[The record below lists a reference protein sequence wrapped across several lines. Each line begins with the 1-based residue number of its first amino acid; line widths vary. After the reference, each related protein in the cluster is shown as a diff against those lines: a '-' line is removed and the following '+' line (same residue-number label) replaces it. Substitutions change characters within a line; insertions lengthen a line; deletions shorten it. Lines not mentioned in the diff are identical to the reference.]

1 MICPIRAFPSF
12 ERATCLHNEG
22 SMIWHEEDASS
33 LEAQRKKLAYA
44 RELDQQIEMR
54 KAQQRLDQLEAEAQD
69 RAFEPDE
76 RSPAKWLID
85 GGGYASYAHQAQTPI
100 TDVDGMR
107 GSMPWLHSEV
117 GTESAGSP
125 WLRNTRVDSN
135 GDQQQL
141 HDGYGVAFQDDASPA
156 RLRITDQR
164 DSTDRLRERAQ
175 KLEWRRVLDDQVRE
189 KARIKRQEEDE
200 RRLREEDDAN
210 EERAYLREQHL
221 RAARRRYG
229 LQPSSFTQQSP
240 SRDTPFHGAN
250 SLPPPPLQTRFADR
264 PEAAT
269 SALRQSR
276 VSTTNPYVYYRQTAE
291 QSPTYGATGMT
302 MPPPA
307 PTRERHLSSSSA
319 NVNGGSHG
327 NFNTG
332 SIANRSFDQQVRHQP
347 QQNDSMLEEY
357 RALLVE
363 IRREREEL
371 RQEREEVRKE
381 KEEMKMDRARLQ
393 LENER
398 MASLVNAQRHLNEQQ
413 IDMQRLEQQYP
424 SRRPLATPSSVVD
437 QQYQSRRPSA
447 TSSSVLDQQYQSRRP
462 SATPSNQYATE
473 YPEPPAPWQGQM
485 RSPQYS
491 PVNQVEWSM
500 RDLSLARPEVRN
512 ANYAE
517 PQGMS
522 MEDFMVPR
530 NRPTPNVMDSP
541 RFKRLSA
548 YRPASAELNE
558 PTLDHSLIGESV
570 FVPVESSEMPRI
582 TGTASPTRAPKES
595 KMLSSKLR
603 SSRVIKSRGFY
614 PIDDPILAE
623 AALNDPLPV
632 AVKSPSRIQQRKGSG
647 DHHDVDSE
655 SRSKRRARTP
665 AKPSAK
671 SPSRA
676 ARQTRAPSNAAAAE
690 SEQVSASSSAS
701 MSKSLFQVQVLV

>member
-1 MICPIRAFPSF
+1 
-12 ERATCLHNEG
+12 
-22 SMIWHEEDASS
+22 MIWHEEDASS

-54 KAQQRLDQLEAEAQD
+54 KAQQHLDQLEAEAQD

-85 GGGYASYAHQAQTPI
+85 GGYASYNTHQAQTPV
-100 TDVDGMR
+100 TDADGVR

-125 WLRNTRVDSN
+125 WLRNARADSN
-135 GDQQQL
+135 GDHQHQL
-141 HDGYGVAFQDDASPA
+141 HDGYGAAFQDDASPV
-156 RLRITDQR
+156 RMRITDQR

-175 KLEWRRVLDDQVRE
+175 KLEWRRVLDEQVRE
-189 KARIKRQEEDE
+189 KARIKRQEENE
-200 RRLREEDDAN
+200 RRLREADEAN
-210 EERAYLREQHL
+210 EERAYLHEQHL
-221 RAARRRYG
+221 RAARKRYG

-240 SRDTPFHGAN
+240 SRDTLFHGAN
-250 SLPPPPLQTRFADR
+250 SLPSPPLQSRFVDQSA
-264 PEAAT
+264 AAT
-269 SALRQSR
+269 SALHQSR
-276 VSTTNPYVYYRQTAE
+276 MNTTEPYAYYRPVLE
-291 QSPTYGATGMT
+291 QSPSYGATGMT

-319 NVNGGSHG
+319 HVNGRSHV

-332 SIANRSFDQQVRHQP
+332 SAANRSFDQQGLHQP
-347 QQNDSMLEEY
+347 QPQNESMLEEY
-357 RALLVE
+357 RALLIE
-363 IRREREEL
+363 FRREREEL

-381 KEEMKMDRARLQ
+381 KEELKMERARLQ

-398 MASLVNAQRHLNEQQ
+398 MASLVDAQRHLNDQQ
-413 IDMQRLEQQYP
+413 IDMQRQEQQYP
-424 SRRPLATPSSVVD
+424 SRRPSATPSSGM
-437 QQYQSRRPSA
+437 
-447 TSSSVLDQQYQSRRP
+447 DQQYQSRRP
-462 SATPSNQYATE
+462 SATPSSGLDQQYQYRRPSATPSNQYAAE
-473 YPEPPAPWQGQM
+473 YLDPPTAWQGQM

-512 ANYAE
+512 GNHTE

-522 MEDFMVPR
+522 MEDFMIPR
-530 NRPTPNVMDSP
+530 NRPTPNIMDSP

-548 YRPASAELNE
+548 YRPASPELNE
-558 PTLDHSLIGESV
+558 PSFDQSLIGESE
-570 FVPVESSEMPRI
+570 FVPVESSEIPRI
-582 TGTASPTRAPKES
+582 TGTASPTRGPKES
-595 KMLSSKLR
+595 KMMSSKLR

-632 AVKSPSRIQQRKGSG
+632 TVKSPSRAQQRKDSG
-647 DHHDVDSE
+647 DHHDADSE

-676 ARQTRAPSNAAAAE
+676 TRQTRNPSNAEAAAAVE
-690 SEQVSASSSAS
+690 SEQDNASSSVS
-701 MSKSLFQVQVLV
+701 LSKSLFQVQVLV